1 MALMRRIMRRRRR
14 TLRHRY
20 PRVPTELPR
29 PKCRINQASN
39 RNRTAASAPTN
50 FGSGAKTM
58 NICISSHGNVVKF
71 EAPAGFEQIGQAN
84 LFRDGYAIC
93 TGSPP
98 ANFYYD
104 VGASEA
110 GFGVPVIDQPKGAN
124 TLPLTITRDTT
135 DGIWRLSQKFSRD
148 TKEKDLL
155 IVMTLTNLSATNQP
169 VVRLQR
175 AFEGDADNN
184 TLANL
189 YFGRTHESVFE
200 WVETLDA
207 EGRPQGHGL
216 SLSNLSF
223 ANASND
229 HSTVV
234 NTIAHYDPL
243 GAGSRT
249 GNGCI
254 VFFNQSA
261 TPAGNAA
268 NHVGRLIYG
277 ASIGP
282 GKKIVRNV
290 VYRVF

>member
-1 MALMRRIMRRRRR
+1 MVLMRRTMCGVGGALCVAV
-14 TLRHRY
+14 TLGF
-20 PRVPTELPR
+20 EGLS
-29 PKCRINQASN
+29 ASQTPQQPGVEPES
-39 RNRTAASAPTN
+39 TACFSATN
-50 FGSGAKTM
+50 YGSGAKTM
-58 NICISSHGNVVKF
+58 NICISSHGNIVKF
-71 EAPAGFEQIGQAN
+71 EAPGGFEQIGPFN
-84 LFRDGYAIC
+84 VFKDGYAIC

-104 VGASEA
+104 VGGSEA
-110 GFGVPVIDQPKGAN
+110 GFGAPVIDQPKGAN

-135 DGIWRLSQKFSRD
+135 DGIWRLGQKFTRD

-184 TLANL
+184 TIANS
-189 YFGRTHESVFE
+189 YFGRTNESVFE
-200 WVETLDA
+200 WVDTVDVD
-207 EGRPQGHGL
+207 GRPQGHGL
-216 SLSNLSF
+216 SLSNLTFGS
-223 ANASND
+223 D
-229 HSTVV
+229 HSTIV

-243 GAGSRT
+243 GGGNRT

-254 VFFNQSA
+254 VFAGQTA
-261 TPAGNAA
+261 TPAANAA

-277 ASIGP
+277 ASVGA